1 MKYKNAQDILPDHL
15 LRELQQYVSGETL
28 YVPNVREKKPWGESS
43 GARTFLQ
50 KEERGNTLPIQ
61 SRKLSRKAGAE
72 VQPLC

>member
-43 GARTFLQ
+43 GARAFLQ